1 MMLVQEGE
9 NATAVDSS
17 SDATAAIVKKI
28 LFILR
33 IEMEC

>member
-9 NATAVDSS
+9 NATAVDS
-17 SDATAAIVKKI
+17 AAAAIVKKI